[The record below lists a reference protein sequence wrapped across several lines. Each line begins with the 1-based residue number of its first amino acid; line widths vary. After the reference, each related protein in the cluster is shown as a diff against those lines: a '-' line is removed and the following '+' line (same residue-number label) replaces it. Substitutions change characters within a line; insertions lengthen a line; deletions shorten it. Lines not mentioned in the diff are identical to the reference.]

1 MFKNTIITASTKKR
15 ELIIFLA
22 CFAIAFIL
30 NVVGIIKH
38 QTPIKELITE
48 LHIVLLVCL
57 VLYGG
62 KIFLQVLYHLVSRV
76 GVRK

>member
-38 QTPIKELITE
+38 QTPVKELITE
-48 LHIVLLVCL
+48 LHIVLLVSL
-57 VLYGG
+57 VLFGAT
-62 KIFLQVLYHLVSRV
+62 IILRVLYYLVSRLW
-76 GVRK
+76 VRK